1 MRTLTREDYD
11 KLVHAF
17 HQVPGNFFAAS
28 RLAGVCRA
36 TARRAWELGFPKR
49 GWDPIK
55 DVLAAEAAEVRRRMD
70 EQEERERALAA
81 RERRLKPLVDG
92 EAERRSSVKRREEW
106 AAACTAAR
114 RNSQL
119 MLLTTNEL
127 LQAAYAR
134 APEMKRKLLE
144 DKSLSPAEYVKIVK
158 ELTSTGKAV
167 SDALATTQQ
176 VERLA
181 LGQPTEIV
189 GLQPMM
195 ATREEAI
202 RQIERSQAAIERAMR
217 KGKLPAGLPPGRVED
232 AEIVEAG
239 SPGSSLQGAPP
250 PEGSATPS
258 PSGAAPAA
266 GGQDDQGAIL
276 GAAAG
281 KPPTTPSPSAET
293 PDPIRSPPRKDE
305 GAIPREAGRA
315 LERSPSTTPS
325 SPPEP
330 GQAPPPSQAPD
341 RASQLSSVRRVAG
354 RRTSSAP

>member
-167 SDALATTQQ
+167 SDALQTTQQ

-189 GLQPMM
+189 GLQPML
-195 ATREEAI
+195 ATREEAV
-202 RQIERSQAAIERAMR
+202 RQIERSKAAIERAMR

-232 AEIVEAG
+232 AVLVEAG
-239 SPGSSLQGAPP
+239 SPASSPQGEPP

-266 GGQDDQGAIL
+266 GEQGDQAPIL
-276 GAAAG
+276 GAGAA
-281 KPPTTPSPSAET
+281 
-293 PDPIRSPPRKDE
+293 
-305 GAIPREAGRA
+305 RA
-315 LERSPSTTPS
+315 PADQGEPATSTTPS

-330 GQAPPPSQAPD
+330 GPEPLPSQAPALAP
-341 RASQLSSVRRVAG
+341 RPPSVRRVAG
-354 RRTSSAP
+354 RRPSSAP